1 MVQNPM
7 VLHHARRGIA
17 GKSRMNLIGHV
28 AKWVEFTR
36 TLDGF
41 EPRRHDGH
49 NGGASE
55 GFCEN
60 HPSGSS
66 GLISKK
72 KAAGRKHSRSESE
85 ERKKLERLKVGA

>member
-49 NGGASE
+49 NGALEGMLVVGSEIDDVRIMFFTFARCICLFAS
-55 GFCEN
+55 N
-60 HPSGSS
+60 
-66 GLISKK
+66 
-72 KAAGRKHSRSESE
+72 
-85 ERKKLERLKVGA
+85 V